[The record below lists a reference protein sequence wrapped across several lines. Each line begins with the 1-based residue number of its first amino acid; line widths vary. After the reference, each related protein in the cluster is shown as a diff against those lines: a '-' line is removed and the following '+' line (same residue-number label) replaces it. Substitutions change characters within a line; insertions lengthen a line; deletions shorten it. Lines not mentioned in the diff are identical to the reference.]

1 MKSSFGSSINA
12 DAARHDVG
20 TQSNLYTR
28 IIRQIRPYWLHLL
41 GVFLLSMLASPLALL
56 IPLPLK
62 LIVDSAIGTNPLPWG
77 LEAVLPSVTEDTSTG
92 VLVLAATLMVGIG
105 LLSHLHG
112 MMTIM
117 LGTYT
122 AEKLV
127 FDLRARLFQHSQ
139 RLSISYHDRKGTAD
153 ALHRIQWDAN
163 ALRYVTIDGLIPLVT
178 ASLTLI
184 GMIYVTARIDWQ
196 LALVA
201 VAVSP
206 ILLVLSMNYR
216 PLLRDKWEHVRELE
230 SSATSIVHE
239 VLGALRVVQAFGRED
254 HEQRRYLKRTGEGMN
269 ARLRLAWVEGR
280 YGLLV
285 GLTIALGTT
294 AVLVIGTRDV
304 RAGSLT
310 LGNLLLVMAYIGQLY
325 EPLKTIGRKSASL
338 QGHLVS
344 VRRAFHLLDEAP
356 DVVDRPN
363 ARRLLR
369 ACGSIEYRHVCFHY
383 QAGHPVLQ
391 DISFD
396 VPVGTRVG
404 IAGRTGAGKTTLVS
418 LLARF
423 HDVTSGQILLDNV
436 DLRDYALDD
445 LRNQFSIVLQEPVLF
460 STAVAENIRYA
471 RPEASSEEIIR
482 AAKLANAH
490 DFVIGL
496 PDGYQTLV
504 GERGMRLS
512 GGERQRISLARAFLK
527 DAPILILD
535 EPTSAVDTRTEASIM
550 DAMERL
556 MRGRTT
562 FMIAHRLSTLDKCDF
577 RLLME
582 NGRLENVSSNA
593 TTIRAE
599 ALPAAVSTE
608 VHDR

>member
-1 MKSSFGSSINA
+1 MKSSSGRSSDV
-12 DAARHDVG
+12 DAARRHVR
-20 TQSNLYTR
+20 TQSNLYAR
-28 IIRQIRPYWLHLL
+28 SIRQTRPYWLHLA
-41 GVFLLSMLASPLALL
+41 GVFLLSTLASPLALL
-56 IPLPLK
+56 APLPLK
-62 LIVDSAIGTNPLPWG
+62 LIVDSAIGTSPLPWG
-77 LEAVLPSVTEDTSTG
+77 LEAMLPRFAEDTSTG
-92 VLVLAATLMVGIG
+92 VLVFAATLLVAIG
-105 LLSHLHG
+105 LLSHLQE
-112 MMTIM
+112 MMTTM
-117 LGTYT
+117 LGAYT
-122 AEKLV
+122 AEKVVL
-127 FDLRARLFQHSQ
+127 DLRARLFQHSQ

-163 ALRYVTIDGLIPLVT
+163 ALRYVTIDGFIPLVT
-178 ASLTLI
+178 ASFTLI
-184 GMIYVTARIDWQ
+184 GMIYVTARINWQ

-206 ILLVLSMNYR
+206 VLFVLSMNYH
-216 PLLRDKWEHVRELE
+216 PLLRGKWEHVRELE
-230 SSATSIVHE
+230 SSALSIVHE

-254 HEQRRYLKRTGEGMN
+254 HEQKRYIKRTGEGMN
-269 ARLRLAWVEGR
+269 ARLHLAWVEGR
-280 YGLLV
+280 YALLV
-285 GLTIALGTT
+285 GMTMALGTT

-325 EPLKTIGRKSASL
+325 GPLKTIGRKSASL
-338 QGHLVS
+338 QGHLAS
-344 VRRAFHLLDEAP
+344 VRRAFRLLDEAP

-369 ACGSIEYRHVCFHY
+369 ACGSIQYRHVCFHY

-396 VPVGTRVG
+396 VPVGTRIG
-404 IAGRTGAGKTTLVS
+404 IVGRTGAGKTTLVS

-490 DFVIGL
+490 DFIMGL

-535 EPTSAVDTRTEASIM
+535 EPTSAVDARTEASIM

-577 RLLME
+577 RLLLE
-582 NGRLENVSSNA
+582 NGRLENVNSNA

-608 VHDR
+608 VYDQ

>member
-1 MKSSFGSSINA
+1 MKSSFGSSINV
-12 DAARHDVG
+12 DAAQHDVG

-28 IIRQIRPYWLHLL
+28 ILRQTRPYWPHLL
-41 GVFLLSMLASPLALL
+41 GVLLLSVLASPLALL

-62 LIVDSAIGTNPLPWG
+62 LVVDSAIGTNPLPWG
-77 LEAVLPSVTEDTSTG
+77 LTAVLPRATEDTSTA
-92 VLVLAATLMVGIG
+92 VLVLAATLMLGIA
-105 LLSHLHG
+105 LLSHLQE
-112 MMTIM
+112 MMAAM
-117 LGTYT
+117 LGAYT
-122 AEKLV
+122 AEKVVL
-127 FDLRARLFQHSQ
+127 DLRARLFQHSQ
-139 RLSISYHDRKGTAD
+139 RLSISYHDRKGIAD

-163 ALRYVTIDGLIPLVT
+163 AIRYVMIDGFIPLVS

-184 GMIYVTARIDWQ
+184 GMIYVTVLINWQ

-201 VAVSP
+201 AAISP
-206 ILLVLSMNYR
+206 ILFVLSMNYR

-230 SSATSIVHE
+230 SAALSIVHE

-254 HEQRRYLKRTGEGMN
+254 HEQKRYMRRTGEGMK
-269 ARLRLAWVEGR
+269 ARLHLAWVEGR
-280 YGLLV
+280 YALLV
-285 GLTIALGTT
+285 GMTMALGTT

-304 RAGSLT
+304 RAGSLS

-325 EPLKTIGRKSASL
+325 GPLKTIGRKSASL

-344 VRRAFHLLDEAP
+344 VRRAFRLLDEAP

-363 ARRLLR
+363 ARRLQR
-369 ACGSIEYRHVCFHY
+369 ASGSIQYRHVSFCF
-383 QAGHPVLQ
+383 QVGHPVLQ
-391 DISFD
+391 DISFEA
-396 VPVGTRVG
+396 PVGTRIG
-404 IAGRTGAGKTTLVS
+404 IAGRTGAGKTTLIS
-418 LLARF
+418 LLPRF

-460 STAVAENIRYA
+460 STAIAENIRYA
-471 RPEASSEEIIR
+471 RPEASSEEIVR

-490 DFVIGL
+490 DFIIGL
-496 PDGYQTLV
+496 PDGYQTMV

-535 EPTSAVDTRTEASIM
+535 EPTSSVDTRTEASIM
-550 DAMERL
+550 DAAERL

-562 FMIAHRLSTLDKCDF
+562 FMIAHRLSTLDKCDL
-577 RLLME
+577 RLLLE
-582 NGRLENVSSNA
+582 NGRLETVDPNA
-593 TTIRAE
+593 TTIRVE
-599 ALPAAVSTE
+599 ALPAAVSTKAY
-608 VHDR
+608 DR

>member
-1 MKSSFGSSINA
+1 MKSSLGRSINA
-12 DAARHDVG
+12 DAATRDVAA
-20 TQSNLYTR
+20 QSSLYTR
-28 IIRQIRPYWLHLL
+28 IVRQTRPYWLHLV

-62 LIVDSAIGTNPLPWG
+62 LIVDSAIGTSPLPLG
-77 LEAVLPSVTEDTSTG
+77 LEAMLPGFVEDISTRVLI
-92 VLVLAATLMVGIG
+92 LAAVLMVAIG
-105 LLSHLHG
+105 LLSHLQG
-112 MMTIM
+112 MLTTM
-117 LGTYT
+117 LAAYT
-122 AEKLV
+122 AEKVVL
-127 FDLRARLFQHSQ
+127 DLRARLFQHSQ

-153 ALHRIQWDAN
+153 ALHRIQLDAN
-163 ALRYVTIDGLIPLVT
+163 ALRYVTIDGFIPLAT
-178 ASLTLI
+178 ASVTLV
-184 GMIYVTARIDWQ
+184 GMIYVTARINWQ

-206 ILLVLSMNYR
+206 ILFVLSMNYR
-216 PLLRDKWEHVRELE
+216 PLLREKWEQVRELE
-230 SSATSIVHE
+230 SSALSIVHE

-254 HEQRRYLKRTGEGMN
+254 HEQKRYMKRTREGVN
-269 ARLRLAWVEGR
+269 ARLHLAWVEGR
-280 YGLLV
+280 YSLLV
-285 GLTIALGTT
+285 GMTMALGTT

-304 RAGSLT
+304 RADSLT

-338 QGHLVS
+338 QGHLAS
-344 VRRAFHLLDEAP
+344 VRRAFRLLDEAP

-369 ACGSIEYRHVCFHY
+369 ASGAIQYRHASFCY

-391 DISFD
+391 DISF
-396 VPVGTRVG
+396 VAPVGTRVG

-418 LLARF
+418 LLVRF
-423 HDVTSGQILLDNV
+423 HDVTSGQVLLDNV

-460 STAVAENIRYA
+460 STAIAENIRYA
-471 RPEASSEEIIR
+471 RPWASTEEVIR

-490 DFVIGL
+490 DFIMGL

-504 GERGMRLS
+504 GERGMSLS

-550 DAMERL
+550 DALERL
-556 MRGRTT
+556 VRGRTT
-562 FMIAHRLSTLDKCDF
+562 FMIAHRLSTLDKCDL
-577 RLLME
+577 RLLLE
-582 NGRLENVSSNA
+582 NGRLESVNSTGTS
-593 TTIRAE
+593 IRAE
-599 ALPAAVSTE
+599 ALPAAASTK
-608 VHDR
+608 VGDP